1 MEGIKFFDMLG
12 LSDEES
18 RNLKLIFNSD
28 WDYIKED
35 HPIEVRDKLGESQYF
50 DLLELYRGGEV
61 RLIRDSVRTH
71 NPKTQRRFKNDDIV
85 FCFIPFGVETW
96 LLVSAYK
103 VLKDDKFL
111 VDADEE
117 CMSRFE
123 PYYGRLVVEYK
134 DKSRNIGLRDIDII
148 KERILVKEILP
159 CPYYELGL
167 DFPGYN
173 KVRVSFG
180 ELERELK
187 NSVKWQERLKAVKG
201 VYLITDKSNGKLYVG
216 SASGEGGIYGRF
228 KTYVDKGYDKDEVE
242 KGEYPNKKF
251 QELVIREDKK
261 YLRANFQYSILET
274 FTLDTDRNEIIAREQ
289 YWKKVLKSKEFGYNA
304 N

>member
-1 MEGIKFFDMLG
+1 MNGIKFFDLIN
-12 LSDEES
+12 LSDEE
-18 RNLKLIFNSD
+18 RNSIKLIFNSN
-28 WDYIKED
+28 WDYVKD
-35 HPIEVRDKLGESQYF
+35 DQADEVKAKLGDSQYF
-50 DLLELYRGGEV
+50 DLLEIYREGKV
-61 RLIRDSVRTH
+61 RLIKDSVRTH
-71 NPKTQRRFKNDDIV
+71 NPKTQRRFKNGDVV

-96 LLVSAYK
+96 LLVNAYK
-103 VLKDDKFL
+103 VIDDSKFL

-117 CMSRFE
+117 CMARFE
-123 PYYGRLVVEYK
+123 PFLGRLVVEYK
-134 DKSRNIGLRDIDII
+134 DKSRNIGLRNVDII
-148 KERILVKEILP
+148 KERIEVKEILP
-159 CPYYELGL
+159 QPYYELGL
-167 DFPGYN
+167 DFPGYD
-173 KVRVSFG
+173 KVRVSFT
-180 ELERELK
+180 ELESELK

-216 SASGEGGIYGRF
+216 SASGEDGIYGRF
-228 KTYVDKGYDKDEVE
+228 KTYIDKGYDKDEVE

-251 QELVIREDKK
+251 QELVKKEDKK